1 MRGLHPGPL
10 VPGAKATCS
19 PSPCRARRW
28 DSGVPSKALVGEG
41 EGRGPRGEPQPL
53 LQAPAFH
60 FPRPERSASRRGGRG
75 HAGRAVADC
84 VGEAF
89 AGPPGR
95 SGRSPLRPGTEK
107 ACGRPS
113 RPCPHAACRPW
124 RGSKSPFPHEDNRS
138 GLRARPIPGFSSVTP
153 VETGLQTAWGLGVL
167 GGGVSFLHGGS
178 GKAWSRR
185 CPGGHRGDGQGSEP
199 RRPGVECPGREHR
212 AAKALSF
219 GAEHIFAPRGAC
231 LRRRA
236 PAEGVRGFCETRVV
250 TLSPS
255 TATPEARGG
264 EVGLDT
270 IETATSP
277 C

>member
-10 VPGAKATCS
+10 VLGAKATCS

-41 EGRGPRGEPQPL
+41 EGRGPRGEQQPL

-153 VETGLQTAWGLGVL
+153 VETSLQTAWGLGVL
-167 GGGVSFLHGGS
+167 GGGSVGAFPSSMRVRERPGRDGALGGTGLKDRGVSH
-178 GKAWSRR
+178 A
-185 CPGGHRGDGQGSEP
+185 DQGSSVRAGSTEP
-199 RRPGVECPGREHR
+199 P
-212 AAKALSF
+212 KL
-219 GAEHIFAPRGAC
+219 
-231 LRRRA
+231 
-236 PAEGVRGFCETRVV
+236 
-250 TLSPS
+250 
-255 TATPEARGG
+255 
-264 EVGLDT
+264 
-270 IETATSP
+270 
-277 C
+277 